1 MRGGKY
7 NLETCLV
14 PFPGSAAGAAAL
26 NNHVDYIYIQ
36 YIFIY
41 FSMGHGLHSE
51 LLNNQRV
58 TQV

>member
-26 NNHVDYIYIQ
+26 NNHVDYIYIYNIYLFIFLWAMA
-36 YIFIY
+36 YIANF
-41 FSMGHGLHSE
+41 
-51 LLNNQRV
+51 
-58 TQV
+58 